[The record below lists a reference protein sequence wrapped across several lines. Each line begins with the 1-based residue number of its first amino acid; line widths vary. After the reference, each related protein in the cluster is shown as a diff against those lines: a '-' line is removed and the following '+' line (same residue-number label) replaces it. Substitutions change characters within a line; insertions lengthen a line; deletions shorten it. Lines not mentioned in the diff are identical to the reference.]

1 MARPCEQQISL
12 RGRPGAAAAVFRDSS
27 CNLRT
32 LIPEN
37 QHLDVLLLLSICT
50 PRYTWTSVF
59 FCARSPLRSGPV
71 KPSVGVGVGKTAHIV
86 WGGQLFVII
95 TAFEKRKG
103 KGAFRFCFGF
113 VLRKRTILGTRTV
126 ESNPGGI
133 GLIY

>member
-1 MARPCEQQISL
+1 MSCSFRFAPPVLPGL
-12 RGRPGAAAAVFRDSS
+12 RFF
-27 CNLRT
+27 LRAF
-32 LIPEN
+32 PPQE
-37 QHLDVLLLLSICT
+37 
-50 PRYTWTSVF
+50 R
-59 FCARSPLRSGPV
+59 PV